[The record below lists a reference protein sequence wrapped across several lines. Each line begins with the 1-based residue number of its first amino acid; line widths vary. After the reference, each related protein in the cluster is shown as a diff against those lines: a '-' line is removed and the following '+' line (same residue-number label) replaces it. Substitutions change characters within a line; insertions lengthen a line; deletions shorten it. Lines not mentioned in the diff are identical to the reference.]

1 MATYKKKPKAID
13 LKPKSVTEEELKVIR
28 QFVDMLNQLQ
38 MKIGGLEFQK
48 KSLLD
53 QIEVTQR
60 NLYNN
65 NDKLKEKYGDVS
77 VNIQDGT
84 IKELPKD
91 EKSN

>member
-1 MATYKKKPKAID
+1 M
-13 LKPKSVTEEELKVIR
+13 KV
-28 QFVDMLNQLQ
+28 
-38 MKIGGLEFQK
+38 GGLEVQK
-48 KSLLD
+48 NALVA
-53 QIEVTQR
+53 EVAKTQA
-60 NLYNN
+60 NLYKN

>member
-38 MKIGGLEFQK
+38 IKIGGLEFQK

-84 IKELPKD
+84 IKPLPKN

>member
-1 MATYKKKPKAID
+1 MATYKKKPKTVD
-13 LKPKSVTEEELKVIR
+13 LKPKSITEEELKVIR
-28 QFVDMLNQLQ
+28 TFVETLNQLQ
-38 MKIGGLEFQK
+38 MKVGGLEVQK
-48 KSLLD
+48 NALVV
-53 QIEVTQR
+53 EVAKTQA
-60 NLYNN
+60 NLYKN

>member
-1 MATYKKKPKAID
+1 MATYKKKPKAVD
-13 LKPKSVTEEELKVIR
+13 LKPKSITEEELKVIR
-28 QFVDMLNQLQ
+28 TFVDTLNQLQ
-38 MKIGGLEFQK
+38 MKVGGLEVQK
-48 KSLLD
+48 NALVV
-53 QIEVTQR
+53 EVAKTKA
-60 NLYNN
+60 NLYKN

>member
-1 MATYKKKPKAID
+1 MATYKKKPKAVD
-13 LKPKSVTEEELKVIR
+13 LKPKSITEEELKVVR

-38 MKIGGLEFQK
+38 MKVGGLEFQK
-48 KSLLD
+48 KSLLE
-53 QIEVTQR
+53 QLEATQK
-60 NLYNN
+60 NLYAN

-84 IKELPKD
+84 IKPLPKN